1 MRLRMHGELQIL
13 FNEKRFTM
21 GCLEGKVAIVTGS
34 GQGIGR
40 GIAIYLARE
49 GAKVIT
55 NNRKPGGA
63 SIENY
68 DKSSMPKEEWE
79 EMCRLAGDAKRT
91 AAMIEKEG
99 GEAIA
104 FYGNAA
110 DSAAA
115 ENMVKKAVD
124 TWGRIDIVVNNAAG
138 LGSGS
143 IVSLT
148 EEKWDYMTVPKM
160 KGAFNLMHF
169 AVPYMMEQK
178 FVRIFNCSSD
188 AWTGLPD
195 NDAYSAGNAGIVGL
209 TWAAAKELYRYGI
222 TVNAYCPQGAS
233 PGHAVEYNKMLR
245 NVKAITGKDPDPRLL
260 KVVEDDHDDP
270 VNLGPFF
277 AYLSTEEASY
287 ISGEVFSVKASGK
300 IARYQYPVYI
310 THAERPEGS
319 GFLWKVDELKD
330 VFKQNLMGEDYVSHA
345 AKSMWS

>member
-1 MRLRMHGELQIL
+1 M
-13 FNEKRFTM
+13 KS
-21 GCLEGKVAIVTGS
+21 LEGKAAIVTGS

-55 NNRKPGGA
+55 NNRKPNGA

-68 DKSSMPKEEWE
+68 DKSSMPVEEWA
-79 EMCRLAGDAKRT
+79 EMRRLAGDAEST
-91 AAMIEKEG
+91 AALIKKEG
-99 GEAIA
+99 GEALA
-104 FYGNAA
+104 FYGDVA
-110 DSAAA
+110 DPAVA
-115 ENMVKKAVD
+115 ENMVNTAID

-143 IVSLT
+143 ITSLT

-169 AVPYMMEQK
+169 AVPHMMEQK
-178 FVRIFNCSSD
+178 FGRIFNCSSD
-188 AWTGLPD
+188 AWIGLPD

-209 TWAAAKELYRYGI
+209 TWAAAKELYRHGI

-245 NVKAITGKDPDPRLL
+245 NVKAITGQDPDPKLL
-260 KVVEDDHDDP
+260 KVVEDDHGDP

-277 AYLSTEEASY
+277 AYLSTEDASY
-287 ISGEVFSVKASGK
+287 ISGEVFSVKSSGK
-300 IARYQYPVYI
+300 IARYQYPVPI
-310 THAERPEGS
+310 THAERPADS
-319 GFLWKVDELKD
+319 GFLWKVEELKD
-330 VFKQNLMGEDYVSHA
+330 VFKQTIMGDDYVSHA

>member
-1 MRLRMHGELQIL
+1 M
-13 FNEKRFTM
+13 KS
-21 GCLEGKVAIVTGS
+21 LEGKAAIVTGS

-55 NNRKPGGA
+55 NNRKPNGA

-68 DKSSMPKEEWE
+68 DKSSMPVEEWA
-79 EMCRLAGDAKRT
+79 EMRRLAGDAEST
-91 AAMIEKEG
+91 AALIKKEG
-99 GEAIA
+99 GEALA
-104 FYGNAA
+104 FYGDVA
-110 DSAAA
+110 DPAVA
-115 ENMVKKAVD
+115 ENMVNTAID
-124 TWGRIDIVVNNAAG
+124 TWGHIDIVVNNAAG

-143 IVSLT
+143 ITSLT

-169 AVPYMMEQK
+169 AVPHMMEQK
-178 FVRIFNCSSD
+178 FGRIFNCSSD
-188 AWTGLPD
+188 AWIGLPD

-209 TWAAAKELYRYGI
+209 TWAAAKELYRHGI

-245 NVKAITGKDPDPRLL
+245 NVKAITGQDPDPKLL
-260 KVVEDDHDDP
+260 KVVEDDHGDP

-277 AYLSTEEASY
+277 AYLSTEDASY
-287 ISGEVFSVKASGK
+287 ISGEVFSVKSSGK
-300 IARYQYPVYI
+300 IARYQYPVPI
-310 THAERPEGS
+310 THAERPADS
-319 GFLWKVDELKD
+319 GFLWKVEELKD
-330 VFKQNLMGEDYVSHA
+330 VFKQTIMGDDYVSHA

>member
-1 MRLRMHGELQIL
+1 MK
-13 FNEKRFTM
+13 N
-21 GCLEGKVAIVTGS
+21 LEGKVAIVTGS

-55 NNRKPGGA
+55 NNRKPNGA

-68 DKSSMPKEEWE
+68 NKSSMPVEEWA
-79 EMCRLAGDAKRT
+79 EMRRLAGDAEST
-91 AAMIEKEG
+91 AALIKKEG
-99 GEAIA
+99 GEALA
-104 FYGNAA
+104 FYGDVA
-110 DSAAA
+110 DPAVA
-115 ENMVKKAVD
+115 ENMVNTAID

-143 IVSLT
+143 ITSLT

-169 AVPYMMEQK
+169 AVPHMMEQK
-178 FVRIFNCSSD
+178 FGRIFNCSSD

-209 TWAAAKELYRYGI
+209 TWAAAKELYRHGI

-245 NVKAITGKDPDPRLL
+245 NVKAITGQDPDPKLL
-260 KVVEDDHDDP
+260 KVVEDDHGDP

-277 AYLSTEEASY
+277 AYLSTEDASY
-287 ISGEVFSVKASGK
+287 ISGEVFSVKSSGK
-300 IARYQYPVYI
+300 IARYQYPVPI
-310 THAERPEGS
+310 THAERPADS
-319 GFLWKVDELKD
+319 GFLWKVEELKD
-330 VFKQNLMGEDYVSHA
+330 VFKQTIMGDDYVSHA

>member
-1 MRLRMHGELQIL
+1 MLM
-13 FNEKRFTM
+13 KS
-21 GCLEGKVAIVTGS
+21 LEGKVAIVTGS

-55 NNRKPGGA
+55 NNRKPNGA

-68 DKSSMPKEEWE
+68 DKSSMPVEEWE
-79 EMCRLAGDAKRT
+79 EMRRLAGDAEST
-91 AAMIEKEG
+91 AALIKKEG
-99 GEAIA
+99 GEALA
-104 FYGNAA
+104 FYGDVANPAV
-110 DSAAA
+110 A
-115 ENMVKKAVD
+115 ENMVNTAID

-143 IVSLT
+143 ITSLT
-148 EEKWDYMTVPKM
+148 EEKWNYMTVPKM

-169 AVPYMMEQK
+169 AVPHMMKQK
-178 FVRIFNCSSD
+178 FGRIFNCSSD

-209 TWAAAKELYRYGI
+209 TWAAAKELYRHGI

-245 NVKAITGKDPDPRLL
+245 NVKAITGQDPDPGLL
-260 KVVEDDHDDP
+260 KVVEDDHGDP

-277 AYLSTEEASY
+277 AYLSTEDASY
-287 ISGEVFSVKASGK
+287 ISGEVFSMKSSGK
-300 IARYQYPVYI
+300 IARYQYPVPI
-310 THAERPEGS
+310 THAERPADS
-319 GFLWKVDELKD
+319 SFLWKVEELKD
-330 VFKQNLMGEDYVSHA
+330 VFKQTIMGDDYVSHA

>member
-1 MRLRMHGELQIL
+1 MHM
-13 FNEKRFTM
+13 KS
-21 GCLEGKVAIVTGS
+21 LEGKVALVTGS

-55 NNRKPGGA
+55 NNRKPNGA

-68 DKSSMPKEEWE
+68 DKSSMPVEEWA
-79 EMCRLAGDAKRT
+79 EMRRLAGDAEST
-91 AAMIEKEG
+91 AALIKKEG
-99 GEAIA
+99 GEALA
-104 FYGNAA
+104 FYGDVA
-110 DSAAA
+110 DPAVA
-115 ENMVKKAVD
+115 ENMVNTAID

-143 IVSLT
+143 ITSLT

-169 AVPYMMEQK
+169 AVPHMMEQK
-178 FVRIFNCSSD
+178 FGRIFNCSSD

-209 TWAAAKELYRYGI
+209 TWAAAKELYRHGI

-245 NVKAITGKDPDPRLL
+245 NVKAITGQDPDPRLL
-260 KVVEDDHDDP
+260 KVVEDDHGDP

-277 AYLSTEEASY
+277 AYLSTEDASY
-287 ISGEVFSVKASGK
+287 ISGEVFSVKSSGK
-300 IARYQYPVYI
+300 IARYQYPVPI
-310 THAERPEGS
+310 THAERPADS
-319 GFLWKVDELKD
+319 GFLWKVEELKD
-330 VFKQNLMGEDYVSHA
+330 VFKQTIMGDDYVSHA

>member
-1 MRLRMHGELQIL
+1 MR
-13 FNEKRFTM
+13 
-21 GCLEGKVAIVTGS
+21 
-34 GQGIGR
+34 
-40 GIAIYLARE
+40 
-49 GAKVIT
+49 
-55 NNRKPGGA
+55 
-63 SIENY
+63 
-68 DKSSMPKEEWE
+68 
-79 EMCRLAGDAKRT
+79 RLAGDAEST
-91 AAMIEKEG
+91 AAIIKKEG
-99 GEAIA
+99 GEAKA
-104 FYGNAA
+104 FYGDAA
-110 DSAAA
+110 DPAAA
-115 ENMVKKAVD
+115 ENIVKKAVD

-143 IVSLT
+143 ITTLT

-169 AVPYMMEQK
+169 AVPHMIEQK
-178 FVRIFNCSSD
+178 FGRIFNCSSD

-260 KVVEDDHDDP
+260 KVVEEDHGDP

-300 IARYQYPVYI
+300 IARYQYPVLV
-310 THAERPEGS
+310 THTERPKDS
-319 GFLWKVDELKD
+319 GFLWKAEELKE
-330 VFKQNLMGEDYVSHA
+330 VFKNTIMGEDYVSHA
-345 AKSMWS
+345 AKSMWQ